1 MLYSRINLSERKY
14 MFLEILQKKRDLK
27 KLVKFAFYIKK
38 VAHYDLSPKTDKTCY
53 LIWCISIVI
62 GTHQIFEVMLIF
74 SPFRKPMF
82 LTIFLFFCQ

>member
-1 MLYSRINLSERKY
+1 MLYSRINSFERKN

-62 GTHQIFEVMLIF
+62 GTHQIFEL
-74 SPFRKPMF
+74 
-82 LTIFLFFCQ
+82 C